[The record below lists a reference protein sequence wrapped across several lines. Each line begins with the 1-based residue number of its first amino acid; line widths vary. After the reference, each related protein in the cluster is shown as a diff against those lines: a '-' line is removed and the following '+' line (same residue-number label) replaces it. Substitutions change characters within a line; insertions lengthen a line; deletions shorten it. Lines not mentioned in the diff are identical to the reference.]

1 MKGDY
6 GQECNITACQKPNSA
21 YWYNHFN
28 QKYYCED
35 CASRLNNDEY
45 NKRDAQRLLGHQMCT
60 YENRANTLF
69 KNVETSELSTTIP
82 ENTMFEVKR
91 VDWEGVSPSGREQ
104 RRLRRKF
111 ERRTK
116 KK

>member
-1 MKGDY
+1 MKGEY

-21 YWYNHFN
+21 YWFNHFN
-28 QKYYCED
+28 KMYYCEE
-35 CASRLNNDEY
+35 CANRLNNDEF

-60 YENRANTLF
+60 YESRESTAEVVKMKVTETLDKIDKIMSNTLDDS
-69 KNVETSELSTTIP
+69 NYLSG
-82 ENTMFEVKR
+82 K
-91 VDWEGVSPSGREQ
+91 EQ

>member
-1 MKGDY
+1 MKGEY

-60 YENRANTLF
+60 FEFQGSTEDVLRQKISETALELNRFRPLAP
-69 KNVETSELSTTIP
+69 TST
-82 ENTMFEVKR
+82 
-91 VDWEGVSPSGREQ
+91 GREQ